1 MQTKKQLKT
10 VGDKILIKRAKKEP
24 HKFEALYRKYAD
36 DIFNY
41 FWYRVNHNREVAE
54 DLMQETFVRAFE
66 HLPKFR
72 ERGYSYKTYLLSI
85 AKNLWV
91 NYLKKRKPSIS
102 LDELTDLPAEALQES
117 KLDDKL
123 MAENLWRAVQRLPQT
138 EKDALL
144 MRYREEL
151 KVKEMAKIMQKTPNA
166 VKIILSRA
174 RQKLKAEFDVREMS
188 YFADAR
194 RKYVKPKFLKKVK

>member
-24 HKFEALYRKYAD
+24 RKFEALYRKYAD

-151 KVKEMAKIMQKTPNA
+151 KVKEMAKIMKKTPNA

-188 YFADAR
+188 YFTDAR